1 MAIHALRGIAAE
13 WYTPGS
19 EEGEENP
26 TRFKLKPL
34 TPPQLE
40 SVMDLSAT
48 GNISIPLKNYGEVLK
63 MGLVDWEN
71 FNDPEMD
78 QPIKAGITNHH
89 RIPSTIRIELGAEI
103 ISRSSL
109 SGDQGKN

>member
-1 MAIHALRGIAAE
+1 MAIHALRGVAAE
-13 WYTPGS
+13 WYTPSS
-19 EEGEENP
+19 EEGEDTP

-40 SVMDLSAT
+40 SVMELSAVS
-48 GNISIPLKNYGEVLK
+48 GISIPLKNYGEVLK
-63 MGLVDWEN
+63 LGLVEWEN
-71 FNDPEMD
+71 FDDPETGA
-78 QPIKAGITNHH
+78 PVKVSFSNHH

-109 SGDQGKN
+109 SGDQEKN